1 MLERVRYVDERRG
14 IGVDAFTD
22 GYAFDDYHRPYLP
35 SAAGRESNVKAITSA
50 VTCGEG
56 VDIVGLRTVSV
67 TKAYGEKY
75 RVLGTKL
82 PSGLIHQVMLSEG
95 FLETDGANGKLIYV
109 PEGQDIRTAV
119 YKAVRTGFAVP
130 LVPEW
135 SAWLYDGL
143 RDSGAVTELTGSKRV
158 VRLSA
163 TEDMLD
169 ELVSEG
175 VRSGEIRF

>member
-1 MLERVRYVDERRG
+1 MLERVRYLDEQKG

-22 GYAFDDYHRPYLP
+22 GYAYDDYHRVYLL

-50 VTCGEG
+50 VTCGQQ
-56 VDIVGLRTVSV
+56 VDIVGRQTVTV

-75 RVLGTKL
+75 RVLGTRL
-82 PSGLIHQVMLSEG
+82 PSGMIHQVMLSEG
-95 FLETDGANGKLIYV
+95 FLETAGANGKLIYV
-109 PEGQDIRTAV
+109 GEGQDVRTAV
-119 YKAVRTGFAVP
+119 YEAVRTGFAVP
-130 LVPEW
+130 LVPGW
-135 SAWLYDGL
+135 SEWLYDRL
-143 RDSGAVTELTGSKRV
+143 RESDAVTELAGTRRV

-163 TEDMLD
+163 SEDVLD

>member
-1 MLERVRYVDERRG
+1 MLERVRYLDEKRG

-22 GYAFDDYHRPYLP
+22 GYAYDEYQRVYLL

-50 VTCGEG
+50 VTCGEQ
-56 VDIVGLRTVSV
+56 VDIVGRRVVTV

-75 RVLGTKL
+75 RVLGTRL
-82 PSGLIHQVMLSEG
+82 PSGLVHQVMLSEG
-95 FLETDGANGKLIYV
+95 FLEREGTRGKLIYV
-109 PEGQDIRTAV
+109 GDGQDVRTAV
-119 YKAVRTGFAVP
+119 YEAVKTGFAVP

-135 SAWLYDGL
+135 SGWLYDRL
-143 RDSGAVTELTGSKRV
+143 RESEAVSELTGSRRV

-163 TEDMLD
+163 SEDVLD